1 MKDADTQDQ
10 GLFDPVESLYPEPEA
25 VKDEE
30 EPVVAA
36 DDAEPVEAAEEEPAE
51 AAAEEAEDIAEPAEG
66 EEPAEEVGD
75 DSEVVAI
82 EEFDFGGK
90 DFKTLTANVTV
101 DGETKAVPLA
111 EMLKSYQISEAGE
124 KRLREADELKD
135 RARQTLEA
143 QNEQWQTNLEV
154 LPQVAH
160 LIAEEKVLELHRKN
174 LETIRQSNPAEY
186 AARTIDINRAQAEID
201 QQKQGFSSQ
210 IMERSEQA
218 RTVQQ
223 QAHAELLQTEMGK
236 LLEVRPELTDKKHW
250 TEFTS
255 NVVEYAKG
263 YGIEEADVRGVTN
276 HSMLLILDKARRWD
290 EAQGDITATRKK
302 PTAALKALRPGAKSD
317 KKPTAKTDVEI
328 LYG

>member
-10 GLFDPVESLYPEPEA
+10 GLFDPVENLYPEPEA
-25 VKDEE
+25 AKDEE

-36 DDAEPVEAAEEEPAE
+36 DDAEPVEAAEEEAS
-51 AAAEEAEDIAEPAEG
+51 EEIAEPEG
-66 EEPAEEVGD
+66 EEPEAEA
-75 DSEVVAI
+75 SEDGETVAI

-90 DFKTLTANVTV
+90 DFKDLTANITV

-124 KRLREADELKD
+124 KRLREADDLKD

-160 LIAEEKVLELHRKN
+160 LIAQEEVLELHRKG
-174 LETIRQSNPAEY
+174 LETVRQSNPAEY
-186 AARTIDINRAQAEID
+186 AARMLDINKAQSDID

-210 IMERSEQA
+210 IMQRS
-218 RTVQQ
+218 QQ
-223 QAHAELLQTEMGK
+223 SRSMQEQAHAELLQTEMGK
-236 LLEVRPELTDKKHW
+236 LLQVRPELTDKKHW